1 MGKVPPGGSA
11 RTLSGCGRPR
21 LHVDAAARAPVDA
34 GIPVQEAFVDEV
46 EAQRRVIVEE
56 RPDGRV
62 HLSLVVACSRF
73 ELERDP
79 LEDDPS
85 FPRLRGDLGETAVAE
100 EGAEHGFFVLVRRP
114 ERDPR
119 VAGRPQLLGGP
130 SKRLLVEPVGAVVG
144 LRSSDTRGR
153 EAGEVPPHPGE
164 GQLQGLGERLGR
176 GVARGQGAG
185 DPEPL
190 RIGQRPKDVIRML
203 GHVGSVPYHDA
214 MLLTDPQRRTLDRL
228 IGTEERPVFA
238 ADLRQRLV
246 DRIESAAREL
256 ELGEP
261 LWLGKE
267 ALNQLARCEGRF
279 AARLEREDPPFEHSL
294 NTAAGVLVHKAIE
307 VDVGARDGMD
317 PHAIAT
323 TAAERLTEREERF
336 AEFWREQTGSEQ
348 DDLLMEVVRKV
359 TLFQGSFPPLREL
372 RREMSPITELPVKA
386 QLLGGEL
393 TLSGKID
400 LVLGVPDRLEPNRA
414 TRLAVDLKTGGAWPE
429 HAEDMRFYALLM
441 TLRFGVPPYR
451 VASLF
456 LDSGE
461 WQAEEVEEET
471 LFHAADR
478 VVSAARAARALLG
491 GREPNL
497 TPGSWCAWCPRAF
510 VCPSAEPRPV

>member
-1 MGKVPPGGSA
+1 MP
-11 RTLSGCGRPR
+11 
-21 LHVDAAARAPVDA
+21 
-34 GIPVQEAFVDEV
+34 
-46 EAQRRVIVEE
+46 AQRRVVFEE
-56 RPDGRV
+56 GPDDRV
-62 HLSLVVACSRF
+62 HLALVVAPPRL

-85 FPRLRGDLGETAVAE
+85 FPRFRRDLGETAVAE
-100 EGAEHGFFVLVRRP
+100 EGAEHGFLVLIRRP

-119 VAGRPQLLGGP
+119 VARRPHLFGGP
-130 SKRLLVEPVGAVVG
+130 SKRFPIEPIRAVVG
-144 LRSSDTRGR
+144 LPSSHAGR
-153 EAGEVPPHPGE
+153 RETGEVAPYPGE
-164 GQLQGLGERLGR
+164 GQLEGIGERRGR

-185 DPEPL
+185 DPESF
-190 RIGQRPKDVIRML
+190 RIGERPKDVVRLL

-238 ADLRQRLV
+238 ADLRQRLI
-246 DRIESAAREL
+246 DRIEGAAREL
-256 ELGEP
+256 ELRDP

-294 NTAAGVLVHKAIE
+294 TTAAGVLVHKAIE

-323 TAAERLTEREERF
+323 TAAERLVEREERF

-372 RREMSPITELPVKA
+372 RREMAPITELPVKA

-461 WQAEEVEEET
+461 WQAEDVTEET

-478 VVSAARAARALLG
+478 VVSAARAAGALLG
-491 GREPNL
+491 GREPSL

-510 VCPSAEPRPV
+510 VCPSAEPRPA

>member
-1 MGKVPPGGSA
+1 M
-11 RTLSGCGRPR
+11 GCGRPR
-21 LHVDAAARAPVDA
+21 LHVDAAARPPVDA
-34 GIPVQEAFVDEV
+34 GLPLQEPLVDEMP
-46 EAQRRVIVEE
+46 AQRRVVGEE
-56 RPDGRV
+56 CPDDRV
-62 HLSLVVACSRF
+62 HLALVVTPPRL

-85 FPRLRGDLGETAVAE
+85 LPRFGRDLGETAVAE
-100 EGAEHGFFVLVRRP
+100 EGAEHGLLAPIRRS

-119 VAGRPQLLGGP
+119 IAARPHLFGGP
-130 SKRLLVEPVGAVVG
+130 SKRFLVEPVRAVVG
-144 LRSSDTRGR
+144 LRSSHPRGR
-153 EAGEVPPHPGE
+153 EAGEVPPYPGE
-164 GQLQGLGERLGR
+164 GQLEGLGERLGR

-185 DPEPL
+185 DPESL
-190 RIGQRPKDVIRML
+190 WIGQRPKNVVRML

-228 IGTEERPVFA
+228 IGTEERPIFA
-238 ADLRQRLV
+238 ADLRQRLT
-246 DRIESAAREL
+246 DRIEGAAREL
-256 ELGEP
+256 ELRDP

-279 AARLEREDPPFEHSL
+279 AARLQREDPPFEHSL

-307 VDVGARDGMD
+307 VDVGAREGMD
-317 PHAIAT
+317 PHSIAT
-323 TAAERLTEREERF
+323 TAAERLAEREERF

-372 RREMSPITELPVKA
+372 RREMAPITELPVKA

-461 WQAEEVEEET
+461 WQAEEVAEET

-478 VVSAARAARALLG
+478 VVSAARAAGALLG
-491 GREPNL
+491 GREPSL

-510 VCPSAEPRPV
+510 VCPSAEPRPA

>member
-1 MGKVPPGGSA
+1 
-11 RTLSGCGRPR
+11 
-21 LHVDAAARAPVDA
+21 
-34 GIPVQEAFVDEV
+34 
-46 EAQRRVIVEE
+46 
-56 RPDGRV
+56 
-62 HLSLVVACSRF
+62 
-73 ELERDP
+73 
-79 LEDDPS
+79 
-85 FPRLRGDLGETAVAE
+85 
-100 EGAEHGFFVLVRRP
+100 
-114 ERDPR
+114 
-119 VAGRPQLLGGP
+119 
-130 SKRLLVEPVGAVVG
+130 
-144 LRSSDTRGR
+144 
-153 EAGEVPPHPGE
+153 
-164 GQLQGLGERLGR
+164 
-176 GVARGQGAG
+176 
-185 DPEPL
+185 
-190 RIGQRPKDVIRML
+190 ML

-246 DRIESAAREL
+246 DRIEGAAREL

-279 AARLEREDPPFEHSL
+279 AARLEREEPPFEHSL

-348 DDLLMEVVRKV
+348 DELLMEVVRKV

-372 RREMSPITELPVKA
+372 RREMAPITELPVKA

-461 WQAEEVEEET
+461 WQAEEVAEET

-491 GREPNL
+491 GREPIL

>member
-1 MGKVPPGGSA
+1 
-11 RTLSGCGRPR
+11 
-21 LHVDAAARAPVDA
+21 
-34 GIPVQEAFVDEV
+34 
-46 EAQRRVIVEE
+46 
-56 RPDGRV
+56 
-62 HLSLVVACSRF
+62 
-73 ELERDP
+73 
-79 LEDDPS
+79 
-85 FPRLRGDLGETAVAE
+85 
-100 EGAEHGFFVLVRRP
+100 
-114 ERDPR
+114 
-119 VAGRPQLLGGP
+119 
-130 SKRLLVEPVGAVVG
+130 
-144 LRSSDTRGR
+144 
-153 EAGEVPPHPGE
+153 
-164 GQLQGLGERLGR
+164 
-176 GVARGQGAG
+176 
-185 DPEPL
+185 
-190 RIGQRPKDVIRML
+190 ML
-203 GHVGSVPYHDA
+203 GHVGLVAYHDA

-228 IGTEERPVFA
+228 IGTEERPLFA

-246 DRIESAAREL
+246 DRIEGAAREL
-256 ELGEP
+256 ELQEP

-279 AARLEREDPPFEHSL
+279 VARLQREDPPFEHSV
-294 NTAAGVLVHKAIE
+294 NTASGVLVHKAIE

-317 PHAIAT
+317 PHAVAV
-323 TAAERLTEREERF
+323 TAAQRLAEREERF
-336 AEFWREQTGSEQ
+336 AEFWRERSGSEQ

-372 RREMSPITELPVKA
+372 RREMAPITELPVKA

-400 LVLGVPDRLEPNRA
+400 LVLGVPDRLEPSRG

-461 WQAEEVEEET
+461 WQAEEVVEET

-478 VVSAARAARALLG
+478 VIAAARAAGALLG
-491 GREPNL
+491 GREPQL
-497 TPGSWCAWCPRAF
+497 TGGPWCAWCPRAF

>member
-1 MGKVPPGGSA
+1 MPA
-11 RTLSGCGRPR
+11 
-21 LHVDAAARAPVDA
+21 DA
-34 GIPVQEAFVDEV
+34 
-46 EAQRRVIVEE
+46 
-56 RPDGRV
+56 
-62 HLSLVVACSRF
+62 
-73 ELERDP
+73 
-79 LEDDPS
+79 
-85 FPRLRGDLGETAVAE
+85 
-100 EGAEHGFFVLVRRP
+100 
-114 ERDPR
+114 
-119 VAGRPQLLGGP
+119 
-130 SKRLLVEPVGAVVG
+130 
-144 LRSSDTRGR
+144 
-153 EAGEVPPHPGE
+153 GE
-164 GQLQGLGERLGR
+164 GQLEGLCQRRGR
-176 GVARGQGAG
+176 GVARRQCPR

-190 RIGQRPKDVIRML
+190 RIRQRAKDIVRVL
-203 GHVGSVPYHDA
+203 GHVGLVPYHDA

-246 DRIESAAREL
+246 DRIEGAAREL

-336 AEFWREQTGSEQ
+336 AEFWRERSGSEQ

-372 RREMSPITELPVKA
+372 RREMAPITELPVKA

-461 WQAEEVEEET
+461 WQAEEVDRGDALPRGRPCGVRRESRRGPPGWARASA
-471 LFHAADR
+471 HAGVLVR
-478 VVSAARAARALLG
+478 VVSACVRLSQRRAAARLVQGGVQRHRREDPEAGAQASHRRRPQTLG
-491 GREPNL
+491 VV
-497 TPGSWCAWCPRAF
+497 A
-510 VCPSAEPRPV
+510 

>member
-1 MGKVPPGGSA
+1 MV
-11 RTLSGCGRPR
+11 
-21 LHVDAAARAPVDA
+21 
-34 GIPVQEAFVDEV
+34 V
-46 EAQRRVIVEE
+46 EIGADDHI
-56 RPDGRV
+56 
-62 HLSLVVACSRF
+62 HLSLVVANTGL
-73 ELERDP
+73 ELDRDP
-79 LEDDPS
+79 LENDPS
-85 FPRLRGDLGETAVAE
+85 LRRLRRDLGETTVAE
-100 EGAEHGFFVLVRRP
+100 ERTQ
-114 ERDPR
+114 D
-119 VAGRPQLLGGP
+119 
-130 SKRLLVEPVGAVVG
+130 RLLVLVGGTEGDPCVPGRAHLLRGPSQRLPIESVGAVIG
-144 LRSSDTRGR
+144 LEAGDAGGR
-153 EAGEVPPHPGE
+153 EAGEMPAHPTK
-164 GQLQGLGERLGR
+164 GQLERLGQR
-176 GVARGQGAG
+176 GGLGITRRQGAR
-185 DPEPL
+185 DAEPL
-190 RIGQRPKDVIRML
+190 RIGQGTKDVVRVL
-203 GHVGSVPYHDA
+203 GHVGLVAYHDA

-246 DRIESAAREL
+246 DRIEGAAREL

-279 AARLEREDPPFEHSL
+279 AARLEREDPPFEHSV

-317 PHAIAT
+317 PHAIAA
-323 TAAERLTEREERF
+323 TAAARLTEREERF
-336 AEFWREQTGSEQ
+336 AEFWREQSGSEQ
-348 DDLLMEVVRKV
+348 DELLMEVVRKV

-372 RREMSPITELPVKA
+372 RREMAPITELPVKA
-386 QLLGGEL
+386 QLLGGAL
-393 TLSGKID
+393 TLSGKVD

-461 WQAEEVEEET
+461 WQAEEVAEET

-478 VVSAARAARALLG
+478 VVSTARAAGALLG
-491 GREPNL
+491 GREPLL